1 MDAIKNTLSTLSTEN
16 LNTQLEMAKMM
27 FASNPCEYTN
37 TFLSL
42 VVAEIAKRK

>member
-1 MDAIKNTLSTLSTEN
+1 METIKNTLSTLSTEN
-16 LNTQLEMAKMM
+16 LKKQQELAKMM

-42 VVAEIAKRK
+42 VSFELSKR

>member
-1 MDAIKNTLSTLSTEN
+1 MEEIKNTLSTLSTEN
-16 LNTQLEMAKMM
+16 LNSQLDMAKMM

-42 VVAEIAKRK
+42 VMAEIAKRN